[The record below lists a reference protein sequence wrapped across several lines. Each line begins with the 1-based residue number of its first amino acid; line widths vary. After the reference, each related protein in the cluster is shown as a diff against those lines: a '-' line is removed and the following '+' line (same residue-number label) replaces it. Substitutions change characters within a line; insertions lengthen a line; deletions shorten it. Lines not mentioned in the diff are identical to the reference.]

1 MKKFFMT
8 MPCLALALTGFSAN
22 AADIKPFVGGN
33 LAINGVSYSD
43 DTKDAMDNVGIDLP
57 ETFFGLGF
65 EAGVK
70 FATDNL
76 YNAAVTFAYDYAF
89 DAEADIDSFTKD
101 YISSLDTGFSAISA
115 TFDNYLRVSG
125 EAKHRQDIVL
135 GSGLGN
141 ATERIK
147 MTTTTLG
154 KANGLYDI
162 DEDDDGTVVVLKVG
176 YNYQISNH
184 LDWYVNG
191 RWFIPTDSDSD
202 VDALFNANAGV
213 RFVF

>member
-1 MKKFFMT
+1 M
-8 MPCLALALTGFSAN
+8 
-22 AADIKPFVGGN
+22 
-33 LAINGVSYSD
+33 
-43 DTKDAMDNVGIDLP
+43 
-57 ETFFGLGF
+57 E
-65 EAGVK
+65 
-70 FATDNL
+70 
-76 YNAAVTFAYDYAF
+76 
-89 DAEADIDSFTKD
+89 D
-101 YISSLDTGFSAISA
+101 YISSVDMGFSAISV

-135 GSGLGN
+135 GIGLGN

-154 KANGLYDI
+154 KANDLYDI